1 MTAKFSTIPDYE
13 TFGYHKQFY
22 QSYKNEKSLKKFDK
36 ENQEEELIQTSRFQ
50 RRHDASFKYTFTD
63 NQISF

>member
-13 TFGYHKQFY
+13 TFGYPKQFY
-22 QSYKNEKSLKKFDK
+22 QSYKNEKPLKKFDK
-36 ENQEEELIQTSRFQ
+36 ENQEEELLQTSRFQ